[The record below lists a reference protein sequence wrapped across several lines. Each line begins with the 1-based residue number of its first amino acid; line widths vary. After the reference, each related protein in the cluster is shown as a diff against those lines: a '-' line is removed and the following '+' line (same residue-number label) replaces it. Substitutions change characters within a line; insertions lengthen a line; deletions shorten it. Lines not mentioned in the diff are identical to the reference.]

1 MYMFLSRARSRGSP
15 PRLRPP
21 GRRCAAIPYRR
32 VEALE
37 ELLDA
42 QDGPIAQ
49 RIALR
54 RTSEREYG
62 DVPHD
67 LRAQRLGQL
76 RGRDHSAAPAKGKDS
91 ATSEATERSA
101 PPSMLGAGN
110 PRVGMH

>member
-1 MYMFLSRARSRGSP
+1 MYMFLSRPTIERSPSSSSTSRSP
-15 PRLRPP
+15 VRSHPH
-21 GRRCAAIPYRR
+21 RR

-42 QDGPIAQ
+42 QDGRITQ

-91 ATSEATERSA
+91 ATNEATEGAHRHPCSA
-101 PPSMLGAGN
+101 PGTPG
-110 PRVGMH
+110 

>member
-42 QDGPIAQ
+42 QDGRMAQ

-54 RTSEREYG
+54 RTSEREWG

-91 ATSEATERSA
+91 ATSEATEGAHRHPCSA
-101 PPSMLGAGN
+101 PGT
-110 PRVGMH
+110 PR